1 MLRFRCD
8 HVANTLSVTTN
19 RDRASP
25 LLAGSPTEQRLTALH
40 SRSPPQRT
48 YGLLQTRP
56 RGSFAAQPAA
66 LKPPGQ
72 FRAAPLPHRCRVPSV
87 RAPGQDFHLRS
98 QHPYSAHQGR
108 RCATRCARP
117 CRTALDRRAPLR
129 SMAGKGCA
137 GRATLHRS
145 RAFPRWAALCRRRL
159 RARRFAGAESPA
171 RRPQRFDL
179 RDHVARSRCGA
190 APRSVV
196 ASPAPTCVQV
206 PSDPLTVQRPC
217 SEAKSVGR
225 VTYDHPRSPS
235 FANCAIALVGTTSAA
250 WSNPTSR
257 TFRQ

>member
-25 LLAGSPTEQRLTALH
+25 LLTGSPTEQRLTALH

-98 QHPYSAHQGR
+98 QHPYSAHQGSALRAFAFR
-108 RCATRCARP
+108 RPRRVPLRA
-117 CRTALDRRAPLR
+117 TALGNFRDQLWGGFRDRRHLQQFVNQSSWDSVPMRRALARRMSRELAPEAWVIDDTGFPKFGKKSVGVARQHSGALGKIGNCQIGVSINAATDEASCPLDWRLFIPEESGSAHGDPARAYRLR
-129 SMAGKGCA
+129 G
-137 GRATLHRS
+137 
-145 RAFPRWAALCRRRL
+145 L
-159 RARRFAGAESPA
+159 RAR
-171 RRPQRFDL
+171 
-179 RDHVARSRCGA
+179 
-190 APRSVV
+190 
-196 ASPAPTCVQV
+196 
-206 PSDPLTVQRPC
+206 
-217 SEAKSVGR
+217 
-225 VTYDHPRSPS
+225 
-235 FANCAIALVGTTSAA
+235 SA
-250 WSNPTSR
+250 
-257 TFRQ
+257 

>member
-8 HVANTLSVTTN
+8 HVANTLPVTTN

-98 QHPYSAHQGR
+98 QHPYPAHQGR
-108 RCATRCARP
+108 RCAARCARP
-117 CRTALDRRAPLR
+117 CRATLDRTASRFACWQREVAHERNRGGSSPRTPGYPKCPDQTTHPGRGGEHAPEGVSRPINPPTSSTRYTTSTDLTAGGHGHAVGATIATVGGCRKIVTPGRLFVTALQGRPEAGSGVPRTADLRPLR
-129 SMAGKGCA
+129 
-137 GRATLHRS
+137 
-145 RAFPRWAALCRRRL
+145 
-159 RARRFAGAESPA
+159 
-171 RRPQRFDL
+171 
-179 RDHVARSRCGA
+179 
-190 APRSVV
+190 
-196 ASPAPTCVQV
+196 
-206 PSDPLTVQRPC
+206 
-217 SEAKSVGR
+217 
-225 VTYDHPRSPS
+225 
-235 FANCAIALVGTTSAA
+235 
-250 WSNPTSR
+250 
-257 TFRQ
+257 